1 MAFCVLLTEINVC
14 SKSHSTIVQIY
25 QNMIKLIT
33 FFTIFEGFETD
44 SAKSSLGF
52 LDDLSEGHLL
62 FFIFWFFL
70 AASKKKSKK
79 GSHLTPETVPGVQK
93 RGLTFPWS
101 KKNSFFFLECPR
113 IWWFLYNSSKF
124 WNPKGKLQYF
134 LVSRR
139 CVYLRGN
146 DP

>member
-1 MAFCVLLTEINVC
+1 MVFWFLVTKINVC

-52 LDDLSEGHLL
+52 LDDLSERHLL
-62 FFIFWFFL
+62 FFIFWKNFTE
-70 AASKKKSKK
+70 SEKKSKK
-79 GSHLTPETVPGVQK
+79 GSNLTPETVPGVQK
-93 RGLTFPWS
+93 RGLKFPWS
-101 KKNSFFFLECPR
+101 KKFSLFFLE
-113 IWWFLYNSSKF
+113 IWWFLYNSSKL

-134 LVSRR
+134 LISRR